1 MRGHSSLIAELT
13 ALALSIRDETDCRLE
28 AYLAAV
34 ERAKAAA
41 ASENRPSSRV
51 IVPIAEALLWADAL
65 QQTTRQPV
73 SREDAPAA
81 LESDPSMRAL
91 RFVRSGVRDYWA
103 CVSFFERSAREW
115 VWPRAER
122 LPLPAGHESADPVG
136 KRTYKEVLEGRSVV
150 ATLDELATRLT
161 ARGSAK
167 RVPSPPSGRS

>member
-1 MRGHSSLIAELT
+1 MYEHSGLIAELT

-28 AYLAAV
+28 GYLAAV

-41 ASENRPSSRV
+41 ASETRPTLRV
-51 IVPIAEALLWADAL
+51 IVPVTEALMWADAL
-65 QQTTRQPV
+65 QQTTRQPA

-81 LESDPSMRAL
+81 LASDPSMRAL
-91 RFVRSGVRDYWA
+91 GFVRSGVRDYWA

-122 LPLPAGHESADPVG
+122 LPLPAEHESADPLG
-136 KRTYKEVLEGRSVV
+136 KRAYKEVLEGRSVV

-161 ARGSAK
+161 GRGSAK